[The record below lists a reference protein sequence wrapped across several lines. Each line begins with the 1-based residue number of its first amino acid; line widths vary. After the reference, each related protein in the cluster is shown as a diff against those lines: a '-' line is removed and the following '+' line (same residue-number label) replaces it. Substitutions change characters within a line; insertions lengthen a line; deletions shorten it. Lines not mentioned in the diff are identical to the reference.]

1 MHPHRGNTGGGQG
14 EAGMSDQPILELAG
28 VTRTF
33 GARGGLLRRMRPTGV
48 QAVRGIDLVVTRGET
63 VGIVGES
70 GCGKST
76 LARMIVGLDT
86 PTGGTIQLDGE
97 SVPNLARRNSAALR
111 RRIQYVFQDPLSSLN
126 PRKTVRQILA
136 APLIHL
142 IGLDAPRRRERI
154 EELMSLVNLRPEFLD
169 RYPHEFSGGQS
180 QRIGVARALAAE
192 PDVIVLDEPV
202 SALDVSVQAQ
212 VLNILADLR
221 HRLNLTYVFISHDLA
236 VVERLCD
243 RVAVMYLGR
252 IVEQAERTELYG
264 SPRHPYTRVLLS
276 SVPILGER
284 SRRRI
289 RVEGEL
295 PNPAAPP
302 PGCNFSPRCYRAQ
315 PDCREKEPPLEAL
328 PGSRQQVACF
338 YADDSEPREKDLT
351 TV

>member
-1 MHPHRGNTGGGQG
+1 
-14 EAGMSDQPILELAG
+14 MSDRPILELAG
-28 VTRTF
+28 VKRTF
-33 GARGGLLRRMRPTGV
+33 GTRGRLLRRRGGI
-48 QAVRGIDLVVTRGET
+48 QAVRRVDLTVARGET

-76 LARMIVGLDT
+76 LARMIVGLDL
-86 PTGGTIQLDGE
+86 PSEGSIRLDGE
-97 SVPNLARRNSAALR
+97 SVPELTRHNSAALW

-142 IGLDAPRRRERI
+142 LGMDAPRRRERI
-154 EELMSLVNLRPEFLD
+154 DELMGLVNLRPEFID

-192 PDVIVLDEPV
+192 PEIIVLDEPV

-212 VLNILADLR
+212 VLNLLADLKQ
-221 HRLNLTYVFISHDLA
+221 RLKLTYVFISHDLA
-236 VVERLCD
+236 VVESLCD

-252 IVEQAERTELYG
+252 VVEQAERAELYG

-276 SVPILGER
+276 SVPIPGQR
-284 SRRRI
+284 TRRRI
-289 RVEGEL
+289 RVEGDL

-302 PGCNFSPRCYRAQ
+302 PGCNFAPRCYRAQ
-315 PDCREKEPPLEAL
+315 PHCHKEVPPLEPLAGPQRL
-328 PGSRQQVACF
+328 VACF
-338 YADDSEPREKDLT
+338 HADDSEPNEKGI
-351 TV
+351 